1 MSPGYLSHDKRSI
14 KSLGGVLKS
23 MLASDIAIID
33 IEEYQIKH
41 FEVIIELLRETT
53 GLSNGS
59 SQSVSKATVITFN
72 AYRMLFANSF
82 VIWFKGGYK
91 TVPVIHT
98 DRAIADFQLL
108 ETSS

>member
-1 MSPGYLSHDKRSI
+1 MP
-14 KSLGGVLKS
+14 
-23 MLASDIAIID
+23 ASDVTIID
-33 IEEYQIKH
+33 VKEHHIKH

-59 SQSVSKATVITFN
+59 SQSVSKATVITFY
-72 AYRMLFANSF
+72 AYRMRFANSF
-82 VIWFKGGYK
+82 VVKFKGGYK